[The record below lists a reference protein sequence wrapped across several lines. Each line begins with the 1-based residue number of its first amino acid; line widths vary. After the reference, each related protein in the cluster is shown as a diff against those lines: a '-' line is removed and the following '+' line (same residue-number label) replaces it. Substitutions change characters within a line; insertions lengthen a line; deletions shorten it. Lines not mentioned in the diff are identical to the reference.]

1 MDFKKIIKDLRMEE
15 DYTQET
21 LAAKL
26 NISKA
31 TIAMWETGKR
41 LPSPEKYEEIA
52 DFFNVDIDFLYGRTN
67 IKRKYSFRGDPDLS
81 GLTNISYPAAY
92 PVPILGTI
100 CAGNGVW
107 CEENYDGEFFIDRS
121 VKADLCLRI
130 KGDSMIDAG
139 INDGDYVFVKKVYN
153 YEDGKIYAVRINGDS
168 EAVIKV
174 LHWQDDFIVLSSSN
188 AEYKPII
195 ELAENVSVIGECVG
209 IYHAIQLKTKGG

>member
-1 MDFKKIIKDLRMEE
+1 MSIGKNIKKLRLKHDLTQAELGKIAGVSDKAVWTWENGSAEPRMGAI
-15 DYTQET
+15 Q
-21 LAAKL
+21 
-26 NISKA
+26 
-31 TIAMWETGKR
+31 R
-41 LPSPEKYEEIA
+41 IA
-52 DFFNVDIDFLYGRTN
+52 DYFNI
-67 IKRKYSFRGDPDLS
+67 RKSEILDDSTTDPDLF

>member
-1 MDFKKIIKDLRMEE
+1 MEE

>member
-1 MDFKKIIKDLRMEE
+1 M
-15 DYTQET
+15 
-21 LAAKL
+21 
-26 NISKA
+26 
-31 TIAMWETGKR
+31 
-41 LPSPEKYEEIA
+41 
-52 DFFNVDIDFLYGRTN
+52 
-67 IKRKYSFRGDPDLS
+67 
-81 GLTNISYPAAY
+81 
-92 PVPILGTI
+92 
-100 CAGNGVW
+100 W

-139 INDGDYVFVKKVYN
+139 INDCDYVFVKKVYN

>member
-1 MDFKKIIKDLRMEE
+1 MSFGKNVRFLRMKNDMSQE
-15 DYTQET
+15 D
-21 LAAKL
+21 LANKL
-26 NISKA
+26 GYKA
-31 TIAMWETGKR
+31 LSTIAKWESGVAEPSVRTVKKVAEIFGVDFRELATGD
-41 LPSPEKYEEIA
+41 LTDS
-52 DFFNVDIDFLYGRTN
+52 
-67 IKRKYSFRGDPDLS
+67 PDLF